1 MNEVKPRWLS
11 IISILLV
18 LSGLAVIYFFGF
30 PRSNSLT
37 PTLPSSTSTSF
48 VPALPTL
55 EGETEGIPT
64 SALEPRAAK
73 GFPAPDFLLTNTH
86 GEQVR
91 LSELRGQPILIN
103 FWATWCAPCRIEMP
117 AIQARYEAY
126 EDRGLIVLGV
136 DFDEPLEDVQA
147 FGEQLGLSFDLLLD
161 PGGEVQG
168 LYRVRGY
175 PTSFFVGRDGI
186 IQVQHIGV
194 MTEGQLDDY
203 LAQIEIGE

>member
-1 MNEVKPRWLS
+1 MNEIKPRWLS
-11 IISILLV
+11 VISILLV

-30 PRSNSLT
+30 PQST
-37 PTLPSSTSTSF
+37 PALPPSTSTSF
-48 VPALPTL
+48 VPNLPTL
-55 EGETEGIPT
+55 AAGEEGVPT
-64 SALEPRAAK
+64 SALEPRAAQ

-91 LSELRGQPILIN
+91 LSELHGQPILIN

-136 DFDEPLEDVQA
+136 DFDEPLEDVQD

-161 PGGEVQG
+161 PGGEVQS

-186 IQVQHIGV
+186 IQAQHIGV

-203 LAQIEIGE
+203 LAQIEIGETP